1 MTPARGLEPAARSE
15 SDLPDYI
22 RETNRLSDELLRS
35 HTELLARKNI
45 HRKLELFRV
54 IRLDLDKLTHA
65 LTELRVNC
73 AQDVLQKFFGD
84 AADCDAIGRRLTG
97 SQIGHVGFEIH
108 EPLSL
113 VLHGLRHWIEQ
124 SKRLLGADMQIR
136 DYLRFPAS
144 SAFQKRVAA
153 PAEIMR
159 LWLDVEGQ
167 VLMLELFDIYR
178 PIDPVLAN
186 SPKPTHRNFHGLFRP
201 EGSAAAHRQRL
212 SRLFADDEIWH
223 YAFHVAQPEDVREL
237 HAELRRLAEVH
248 SGYFLPYAE
257 PVHNEH
263 DRSFHTKIVRHGS
276 VRQGSARLE
285 LEFVTQYR

>member
-1 MTPARGLEPAARSE
+1 MTPARGFEPALRSE
-15 SDLPDYI
+15 SGFPDYI

-65 LTELRVNC
+65 LTELKVNC
-73 AQDVLQKFFGD
+73 AQDVLQDFFGD
-84 AADCDAIGRRLTG
+84 AADCRAIGRRLTG

-124 SKRLLGADMQIR
+124 SKRLLGADMRIR

-178 PIDPVLAN
+178 PVDPVLAN

-201 EGSAAAHRQRL
+201 EGSAASHPQRL
-212 SRLFADDEIWH
+212 TRLFAGDEIWH
-223 YAFHVAQPEDVREL
+223 YAFHVALPEDVREL
-237 HAELRRLAEVH
+237 HAELQLLAAVH
-248 SGYFLPYAE
+248 SKYFLPYAE

-263 DRSFHTKIVRHGS
+263 DRSFHTKIIR
-276 VRQGSARLE
+276 RGSARLE

>member
-1 MTPARGLEPAARSE
+1 MTPAPGLEKDGLE
-15 SDLPDYI
+15 KEGPDYI
-22 RETNRLSDELLRS
+22 RETIRLSDELLRS
-35 HTELLARKNI
+35 HTVLLARKNI
-45 HRKLELFRV
+45 HSKLELFRI

-65 LTELRVNC
+65 LTELKSKPAV
-73 AQDVLQKFFGD
+73 DVLQDFFGES
-84 AADCDAIGRRLTG
+84 ADCHAIGRRLTG
-97 SQIGHVGFEIH
+97 SEIGHVGFEIH

-124 SKRLLGADMQIR
+124 SQRLVGANMQIR
-136 DYLRFPAS
+136 DCMRFPAS
-144 SAFQKRVAA
+144 LAFQKRVAA

-167 VLMLELFDIYR
+167 VLMLELFDIHR
-178 PIDPVLAN
+178 PVDPVMAE
-186 SPKPTHRNFHGLFRP
+186 SPKPTHRNFHALFRP
-201 EGSAAAHRQRL
+201 EATAASHPRRL
-212 SRLFADDEIWH
+212 SALFAGDEIWH

-237 HAELRRLAEVH
+237 HAELQRLAAVH

-263 DRSFHTKIVRHGS
+263 DRSFHTKIVRHAS
-276 VRQGSARLE
+276 VKPDSVRLE

>member
-1 MTPARGLEPAARSE
+1 MTPAPGLEKDGSE
-15 SDLPDYI
+15 KAVPDYI
-22 RETNRLSDELLRS
+22 RETIRLSDELLRS

-45 HRKLELFRV
+45 HSRLELFRI

-65 LTELRVNC
+65 LTELKLNC
-73 AQDVLQKFFGD
+73 ALEVLQDFFGD
-84 AADCDAIGRRLTG
+84 SADCHAIGRRLTG

-113 VLHGLRHWIEQ
+113 VLHGLQHWIEQ
-124 SKRLLGADMQIR
+124 SKRLVGANMQIR
-136 DYLRFPAS
+136 DYMRFPAS
-144 SAFQKRVAA
+144 LAFQKRVAA

-167 VLMLELFDIYR
+167 VLMLELFDIHR
-178 PIDPVLAN
+178 PANPVTAE
-186 SPKPTHRNFHGLFRP
+186 SPKPTHRNFHSLFRP
-201 EGSAAAHRQRL
+201 EGTAASPPRGL
-212 SRLFADDEIWH
+212 SRLFAGDEIWH
-223 YAFHVAQPEDVREL
+223 YAFHVGLPEDVREL
-237 HAELRRLAEVH
+237 HTELQRLASVQ

-263 DRSFHTKIVRHGS
+263 DRSFHTKIVRHEG
-276 VRQGSARLE
+276 VRLE